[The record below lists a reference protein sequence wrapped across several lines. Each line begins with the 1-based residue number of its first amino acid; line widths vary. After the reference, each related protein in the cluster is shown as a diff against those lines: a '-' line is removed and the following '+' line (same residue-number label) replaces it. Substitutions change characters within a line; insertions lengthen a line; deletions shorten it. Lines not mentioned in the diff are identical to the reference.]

1 VVTLHDLAAQLLL
14 HSLTSAL
21 VVEALIR
28 RLPIADPTTRVRY
41 RALVLV
47 LPLLLLPL
55 AWIAPERFS
64 IASWHRMVFFSPAW
78 NEVRIA
84 GIGLRAVGLGLA
96 AVVGLALLLRDIGRE
111 AHAWRRDHDAVRLQ
125 FGDRGDPGDAT
136 GADPIPRAV
145 RIMAERAGTRVP
157 ILCLVDTPNPVLSCH
172 GIWRP
177 RIAISR
183 AMATLLTPAQLE
195 GAVAHEVAHI
205 ARRDVATHWVIFAL
219 RAAQWFNP
227 LAHLMAR
234 RLGQELEWRADD
246 DAAQMTGS
254 AVPIVKALVASA
266 RARGAEF
273 LGLLGRGR
281 IHAVE
286 ERCRRLL
293 DQPSDEALPPGHYV
307 LTTAVLAGLLWFV
320 V

>member
-1 VVTLHDLAAQLLL
+1 MVTLHDLAAQLLL

-41 RALVLV
+41 RTLVLV
-47 LPLLLLPL
+47 LPVLLLPL
-55 AWIAPERFS
+55 AWAFPERLS
-64 IASWHRMVFFSPAW
+64 VASWHRMLFFSPAW
-78 NEVRIA
+78 DDVQVA
-84 GIGLRAVGLGLA
+84 GVGLRTAGLAVAAVLGLA
-96 AVVGLALLLRDIGRE
+96 LFARDLGRE
-111 AHAWRRDHDAVRLQ
+111 VHVWRRDHDAVRL
-125 FGDRGDPGDAT
+125 GPRAPLDDEN
-136 GADPIPRAV
+136 IPRAA
-145 RIMAERAGTRVP
+145 RTMAERAGTPVP
-157 ILCLVDTPNPVLSCH
+157 GICLVDTPHPVLSCH
-172 GIWRP
+172 GVWRP

-183 AMATLLTPAQLE
+183 SLAAMLTPPQLE
-195 GAVAHEVAHI
+195 TAIAHEVAHI
-205 ARRDVATHWVIFAL
+205 ARRDVLTHWLLLGL
-219 RAAQWFNP
+219 RAVQWFNP
-227 LAHLMAR
+227 IAHLIAR

-246 DAAQMTGS
+246 DAVRMTGS
-254 AVPIVKALVASA
+254 AVPLVKALVASA

-293 DQPSDEALPPGHYV
+293 NPRPDEPVPAGHYAWTSAALV
-307 LTTAVLAGLLWFV
+307 GLLWFV